1 MLDGREALSDVED
14 GMMADDLAEL
24 LDSSGLGLLKLR
36 AANPDTVAAKLE
48 AGVITRF
55 ARLGLILRYGRFGV
69 RVGGAIYAAR
79 TR

>member
-36 AANPDTVAAKLE
+36 AANPDTVAAKL
-48 AGVITRF
+48 
-55 ARLGLILRYGRFGV
+55 
-69 RVGGAIYAAR
+69 GG
-79 TR
+79 